1 MKTICFSLAVIIL
14 MACHSR
20 NEEVSQVVKHAP
32 AAVAEFAALPE
43 VQDAALQVPLET
55 DRKLIREARLQMDVT
70 SLKNVT
76 DSVSLLLRQYHAYAS
91 NEAQEN
97 QRYDL
102 RKTMTIRVGE
112 EQFEP
117 LMKRLEALATRIVE
131 RTVTT
136 QDVTMEYTDLQARL
150 RSKKEMETRYRE
162 ILKQAK
168 TVKDMLTIEEQLGA
182 AREEIES
189 MEARLKRMTNLTTYC
204 TLDVV
209 FVQRLEA
216 PPTGF
221 AQEFS
226 VALNG
231 GWRSIMNAVLACVSV
246 WPWAF
251 VGFVVIGFVIR
262 FRKRRM
268 LEMDGK

>member
-1 MKTICFSLAVIIL
+1 MKAICFSLAVITM

-20 NEEVSQVVKHAP
+20 KDEVLKVAKF
-32 AAVAEFAALPE
+32 AVADETFNDMAAPTPQKMMMSSS
-43 VQDAALQVPLET
+43 VDT

-70 SLKNVT
+70 SLKNIS
-76 DSVSLLLRQYHAYAS
+76 DSVNVLLRQYHAYAS
-91 NEAQEN
+91 NEAQDN

-102 RKTMTIRVGE
+102 RKSMTIRVGE
-112 EQFEP
+112 QQFEP
-117 LMKRLEALATRIVE
+117 MMKRLEALATRIVE
-131 RTVTT
+131 RSVTT
-136 QDVTMEYTDLQARL
+136 QDVTLEYTDLQARL
-150 RSKKEMETRYRE
+150 RSKKELEVRYHE
-162 ILKQAK
+162 ILRQAK
-168 TVKDMLTIEEQLGA
+168 TVKDMLAIEEQLGA
-182 AREEIES
+182 TREEIES
-189 MEARLKRMTNLTTYC
+189 MEARFKRMTNLTTYC

-221 AQEFS
+221 AQEFG
-226 VALNG
+226 VALTN

-251 VGFVVIGFVIR
+251 VGFALIGFVIR

-268 LEMDGK
+268 AQVG

>member
-1 MKTICFSLAVIIL
+1 MKTICFSLAVIVL
-14 MACHSR
+14 MACSR
-20 NEEVSQVVKHAP
+20 KEEILESVSFTAADKLTVADMAP
-32 AAVAEFAALPE
+32 HRKAAMMMSPPVEA
-43 VQDAALQVPLET
+43 

-70 SLKNVT
+70 SLKGAS
-76 DSVSLLLRQYHAYAS
+76 DSVSLLLRQYNAYAS

-97 QRYDL
+97 QSYDL

-117 LMKRLEALATRIVE
+117 MMKRLEALATRIVE
-131 RTVTT
+131 RSVTT

-150 RSKKEMETRYRE
+150 GSKKELEVRYHE
-162 ILKQAK
+162 ILRQAQ
-168 TVKDMLTIEEQLGA
+168 TVKDMLAIEEQLGA
-182 AREEIES
+182 TREEIES
-189 MEARLKRMTNLTTYC
+189 MEERFKRMTNSTTYC

-209 FVQRLEA
+209 FIQRLEA

-226 VALNG
+226 VALKS
-231 GWRSIMNAVLACVSV
+231 GWRSVMNAVLACVSV

-251 VGFVVIGFVIR
+251 VGFAAIGFVIR

-268 LEMDGK
+268 AQVG